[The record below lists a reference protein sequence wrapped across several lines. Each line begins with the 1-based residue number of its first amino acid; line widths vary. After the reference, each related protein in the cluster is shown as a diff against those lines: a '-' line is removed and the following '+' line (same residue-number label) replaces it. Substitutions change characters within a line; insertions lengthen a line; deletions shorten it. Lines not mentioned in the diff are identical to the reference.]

1 MADEVS
7 DLRLFTRIVSAGSLS
22 EAARQ
27 ANTSLTSVS
36 RRLSG
41 LEDRLGVR
49 LIDRGSRKFT
59 LTDEGLLLHER
70 AVPIVEAVDAV
81 TAELSA
87 RSGPPQGLLR
97 VSAPN
102 EIGRRQISGLCR
114 AFSERHPRMR
124 VELNLTDA
132 RPDILE
138 TALDVAIQTKR
149 PTEGDVVYRKL
160 LSSRR
165 VICAA
170 PSYLQTRGRPE
181 KPEDLAHHNCFC
193 VTRGARI
200 YDQWT
205 VRGPQAPV
213 KVVVSG
219 SLTSNSTDTI
229 HRWALDGAGVA
240 IKALWDIEDD
250 LRAGRLVELLPDY
263 ACDDIHLYA
272 THFTHRHVPP
282 RIRAFIDFL
291 VEHLPT
297 RGVEGLEPSSLPL
310 P

>member
-7 DLRLFTRIVSAGSLS
+7 DLRLFTRIVAAGSLS
-22 EAARQ
+22 EAARR

-70 AVPIVEAVDAV
+70 AVPIVEALDAV
-81 TAELSA
+81 AAELSA

-102 EIGRRQISGLCR
+102 EIGRRQISRLCR
-114 AFSERHPRMR
+114 AFGERHPKVR

-138 TALDVAIQTKR
+138 TELDVAIQTKR

-160 LSSRR
+160 LNSRR

-170 PSYLQTRGRPE
+170 PSYLLTRGRPE
-181 KPEDLAHHNCFC
+181 KPEDLAHHNCLC
-193 VTRGARI
+193 VMRGTRV

-205 VRGPQAPV
+205 VRGPQTPV

-219 SLTSNSTDTI
+219 SLTSDSTDTI

-250 LRAGRLVELLPDY
+250 LRAGRLMELLPDY

-272 THFTHRHVPP
+272 THFTHRHVPT

-297 RGVEGLEPSSLPL
+297 YGVGGSELYGPPGT
-310 P
+310 

>member
-7 DLRLFTRIVSAGSLS
+7 DLRLFTRIVAAGSLS
-22 EAARQ
+22 EAARR
-27 ANTSLTSVS
+27 ANTSLTAVS

-59 LTDEGLLLHER
+59 LTDEGLLLHAR
-70 AVPIVEAVDAV
+70 AVLIVEALDAV

-87 RSGPPQGLLR
+87 RSGPPSGLLR
-97 VSAPN
+97 VSAPH

-114 AFSERHPRMR
+114 AFGERYPKVRI
-124 VELNLTDA
+124 ELTLTDA

-138 TALDVAIQTKR
+138 TELDVAIQTKR
-149 PTEGDVVYRKL
+149 PTVGDVVSRKL

-170 PSYLQTRGRPE
+170 PSYLLTRGRPDT
-181 KPEDLAHHNCFC
+181 PEDLAHHDCLC
-193 VTRGARI
+193 VTRGARV

-205 VRGPQAPV
+205 VQGPQAPM

-229 HRWALDGAGVA
+229 HHWALDGAGVA

-272 THFTHRHVPP
+272 THFTRRHVPA

-297 RGVEGLEPSSLPL
+297 RGGEGLEPSGLS
-310 P
+310 

>member
-1 MADEVS
+1 MADELS
-7 DLRLFTRIVSAGSLS
+7 DLRLFTRIVAAGSLS
-22 EAARQ
+22 EAARR
-27 ANTSLTSVS
+27 ANASLAAVS
-36 RRLSG
+36 RGLSG

-59 LTDEGLLLHER
+59 LTEEGLLLHER
-70 AVPIVEAVDAV
+70 AVPIVEALDAA
-81 TAELSA
+81 TAELAA

-97 VSAPN
+97 VSAPH
-102 EIGRRQISGLCR
+102 EIGRRQISDLCR
-114 AFSERHPRMR
+114 AFGERHPKVRI
-124 VELNLTDA
+124 ELSLTDA

-170 PSYLQTRGRPE
+170 PAYLAARGRPE
-181 KPEDLAHHNCFC
+181 RPEDLPAHNCLC
-193 VTRGARI
+193 MMRGTHV

-205 VRGPQAPV
+205 VRGAQGSV
-213 KVVVSG
+213 KIAVSG
-219 SLTSNSTDTI
+219 SLTSSSTDVI
-229 HRWALDGAGVA
+229 HAWALDGAGVT

-250 LRAGRLVELLPDY
+250 LRAGRLVELLADY

-272 THFTHRHVPP
+272 THFTRRYVPA

-291 VEHLPT
+291 VEHLVARET
-297 RGVEGLEPSSLPL
+297 SGLDR
-310 P
+310 

>member
-7 DLRLFTRIVSAGSLS
+7 DLRLFTRIVAAGSLS
-22 EAARQ
+22 GAARR

-41 LEDRLGVR
+41 LENRLGVR

-59 LTDEGLLLHER
+59 LTDEGQLLHER
-70 AVPIVEAVDAV
+70 AVPIVQALDAV
-81 TAELSA
+81 AAELSA
-87 RSGPPQGLLR
+87 RSRPPQGLLR
-97 VSAPN
+97 VSAPH

-114 AFSERHPRMR
+114 AFAERHPKVRI
-124 VELNLTDA
+124 ELTLTDV

-138 TALDVAIQTKR
+138 TELDVAIQTKR
-149 PTEGDVVYRKL
+149 PLEGEVVYRKL

-170 PSYLQTRGRPE
+170 PSYLLARGRPNR
-181 KPEDLAHHNCFC
+181 PEDLAHHNCLC

-219 SLTSNSTDTI
+219 SLTSNNTDTI

-250 LRAGRLVELLPDY
+250 LRAGRLVELLPAF

-272 THFTHRHVPP
+272 THFTRRHVPP

-297 RGVEGLEPSSLPL
+297 QGAEGLEPSRLL
-310 P
+310 A

>member
-7 DLRLFTRIVSAGSLS
+7 DLRIFTRIVSAGSLS
-22 EAARQ
+22 EAARR

-36 RRLSG
+36 RRLSS

-59 LTDEGLLLHER
+59 LTEEGLLLYER
-70 AVPIVEAVDAV
+70 AVPIVEAMDAV

-114 AFSERHPRMR
+114 AFGERYPKVRI
-124 VELNLTDA
+124 ELTLTDA

-138 TALDVAIQTKR
+138 TELDVALQTKR
-149 PTEGDVVYRKL
+149 PTEGDVAYRKL

-181 KPEDLAHHNCFC
+181 KPEDLAHHNCLC
-193 VTRGARI
+193 VARGARI

-250 LRAGRLVELLPDY
+250 LRAGRLMELLPDY
-263 ACDDIHLYA
+263 SCDDIHLYA
-272 THFTHRHVPP
+272 THFTRRYVPT

-297 RGVEGLEPSSLPL
+297 RGGEGLETSSLA
-310 P
+310 